1 MVVAPAWKPEEQLG
15 PRVLRI
21 AHHGVVSG
29 WRQRERELI
38 ALGADLV
45 LVSSRTWNEGGR
57 DVDFHPE
64 SDRFAVGV
72 QTLGRHPSVFVYAPL
87 PLWRLLSQDW
97 DLIDLHE
104 EPNALATA
112 EILLMRRLRRLN
124 GPFVI
129 YSAQNIE
136 KRYPPPFRWI
146 ERYALRRAAGAYVC
160 NSEAGRILNAK
171 GLRPPTRL
179 IGLGVDLDRF
189 SPARRDSPGQPLKV
203 GYVGRLEPHKGVS
216 TLLAAAAAAP
226 NWSLEIVG
234 DGQQRS
240 HLVRHAERLGIADR
254 VRFVGHLS
262 SELPEF
268 YRGLDAIAIPS
279 LPTPTWLEQFCRV
292 AVEAMA
298 SGVPVVASRSGAIPD
313 VVSGAGILVEPG
325 DAEQLR
331 KAVAEATELYRW
343 QELRSAGLER
353 ARQYGWSQIASQ
365 HMDLYREV
373 LRKRPVIRAPDSPE
387 HPEVVVVAYG
397 SPGPLVDTLSA
408 LDGRLSVTIVD
419 NSSLPETAALAQQF
433 NAHYVNPQANLGF
446 AAGVNLALKS
456 LRERGRDRSD
466 VLLLNP
472 DAVISADGVLGLQ
485 NALHANP
492 MYACVAP
499 AQTKP
504 GTGASERVI
513 WPFPSPA
520 AAWLTAFGAGRLDR
534 RHGFV
539 IGSILLVRRS
549 ALDDVGEFDT
559 RFFLYAEETDWQRRA
574 VDRGWSIGFVPDVM
588 ATHVGAGTG
597 GSNERRLQ
605 LFHSSLMT
613 YVEKHHGRLGQTSF
627 RLAMIVGGLGR
638 TILATGDSRV
648 GARRRLRLYLTG
660 PQTGD
665 RG

>member
-1 MVVAPAWKPEEQLG
+1 MMIAPAWNPAEQIG

-21 AHHGVVSG
+21 AHHGVVSA

-38 ALGADLV
+38 ALGADLT

-64 SDRFAVGV
+64 SDSFAVGLR
-72 QTLGRHPSVFVYAPL
+72 TLGHHPSVFIYAPL

-97 DLIDLHE
+97 DVIDLHE

-112 EILLMRRLRRLN
+112 EILLMRRLRRLKT
-124 GPFVI
+124 PFLL
-129 YSAQNIE
+129 YSAQNIQ

-160 NSEAGRILNAK
+160 NAEAGRILNAK
-171 GLRPPTRL
+171 GLKPPARL
-179 IGLGVDLDRF
+179 IGLGLDLDLF
-189 SPARRDSPGQPLKV
+189 APAQRDRPGQPLKV

-216 TLLAAAAAAP
+216 ALLAAAAEAP
-226 NWSLEIVG
+226 NWTVEIVG
-234 DGQQRS
+234 DGPQRAD
-240 HLVRHAERLGIADR
+240 LICEAEQLGIADR
-254 VRFVGHLS
+254 VRFAGHLS

-268 YRGLDAIAIPS
+268 YRGLDVIVIPS
-279 LPTPTWLEQFCRV
+279 LPTPSWLEQFCRV

-325 DAEQLR
+325 NPKQFR
-331 KAVAEATELYRW
+331 NAVAEAAELSRW
-343 QELRSAGLER
+343 QELRSAGLQR
-353 ARQYGWSQIASQ
+353 ARLYGWARIASQ
-365 HMDLYREV
+365 HMNLYREV
-373 LRKRPVIRAPDSPE
+373 LQTRAVVRAPSRPE
-387 HPEVVVVAYG
+387 HPEVVVIAYG
-397 SPGPLVDTLSA
+397 SSAPLADTLSA

-419 NSSLPETAALAQQF
+419 NSSLPETAALARRY
-433 NAHYVNPQANLGF
+433 NAHYVDPRRNLGF

-456 LRERGRDRSD
+456 LRERGRDRQD
-466 VLLLNP
+466 VLLVNP
-472 DAVISADGVLGLQ
+472 DAVISADGVLRLQ
-485 NALHANP
+485 NVLHANP
-492 MYACVAP
+492 TYACVGP

-504 GTGASERVI
+504 GSGGPERVT

-520 AAWLTAFGAGRLDR
+520 AAWLTAIGAGRLDR
-534 RHGFV
+534 RRGFV
-539 IGSILLVRRS
+539 IGSILLIRRS
-549 ALDDVGEFDT
+549 ALDDIGELDT

-574 VDRGWSIGFVPDVM
+574 VNQGWTIGFVPEVL

-597 GSNERRLQ
+597 GSTERRLQ

-613 YVEKHHGRLGQTSF
+613 YMDKHYGRLGQLSF
-627 RLAMIVGGLGR
+627 RLAMIVGALGR
-638 TILATGDSRV
+638 AILATGQSRIS
-648 GARRRLRLYLTG
+648 ARRRLRLYLSG

-665 RG
+665 GT